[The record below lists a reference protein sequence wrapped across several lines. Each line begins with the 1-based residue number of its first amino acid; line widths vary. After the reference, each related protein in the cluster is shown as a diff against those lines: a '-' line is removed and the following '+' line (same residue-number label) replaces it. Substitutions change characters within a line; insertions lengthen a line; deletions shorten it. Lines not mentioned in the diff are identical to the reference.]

1 MVMHH
6 SAGAGGARPLG
17 LSSLARPAQRALD
30 AAGAA
35 FQRHPFLI
43 KTVSSAFGFAF
54 GDVLFQ
60 LGTTARPRR
69 RRAAAADHP
78 PAAAHPPPNALVE
91 ALHAVDW
98 RRAGAMGGAGLVLA
112 GPLGYALIMWM
123 EGNLFT
129 AAPHRCV
136 APPAGACGNCAGTP
150 TPWCVLR
157 AEKGSHAGSHRL

>member
-6 SAGAGGARPLG
+6 SAGGGARPLG
-17 LSSLARPAQRALD
+17 LSSLTRPAQRALD

-60 LGTTARPRR
+60 LGTTARPKRR
-69 RRAAAADHP
+69 PVAADHP
-78 PAAAHPPPNALVE
+78 PAAAHPPPNAVAE
-91 ALHAVDW
+91 ALQAVDW

-129 AAPHRCV
+129 AAPHRWVGGGGGV
-136 APPAGACGNCAGTP
+136 ATPP
-150 TPWCVLR
+150 VR
-157 AEKGSHAGSHRL
+157 SR